1 MYILIFVHDHFVF
14 IFNYFHLSLKATLGI
29 IICYS
34 GRFMVRWRGEWIP
47 NFWVIVRGE
56 HFEMFLFLTATR
68 HSHYLIKL
76 ISFFTIGYVS
86 VFRNLFFFFSP
97 PQKSGSI
104 FFRNIAFSST
114 GNVFHAFFL
123 HTNCCLFFMSLKINI
138 EKYKAWVYASTYS
151 LFLSNLCHAVLINV

>member
-1 MYILIFVHDHFVF
+1 MMLLRLMKMKRLNVTSAKCFMDILIFVLDHLVF

-29 IICYS
+29 IICFS

-86 VFRNLFFFFSP
+86 VFRNLFFFFHHPKKVAQFFFEISP
-97 PQKSGSI
+97 SVLQEMY
-104 FFRNIAFSST
+104 FM
-114 GNVFHAFFL
+114 
-123 HTNCCLFFMSLKINI
+123 LFFCTQIAA
-138 EKYKAWVYASTYS
+138 Y
-151 LFLSNLCHAVLINV
+151 FL

>member
-1 MYILIFVHDHFVF
+1 MMLLRLMKMKRLNVTSAKCFMDILIFVHDHLVF

-47 NFWVIVRGE
+47 IFWVIVRGE

-104 FFRNIAFSST
+104 FFSRYRLQFYRKCISCFFSA
-114 GNVFHAFFL
+114 HKL
-123 HTNCCLFFMSLKINI
+123 LLIFMSLKINI
-138 EKYKAWVYASTYS
+138 EK
-151 LFLSNLCHAVLINV
+151 